1 MLKYILRRCLMLVP
15 VVLGVTLIIF
25 VIMKLTPGDPILNVY
40 GIQPTGDQSYIAE
53 LRDKLGLD
61 DPIYVQYSK
70 FLWRLIQGD
79 LGRSIASN
87 KPVLSLISEALPN
100 TLVLILSAVAIA
112 ALMGIP
118 IGVISAVR
126 QGTRIDHTIRIASI
140 FAVSMPDFWLAL
152 VLMLVFS
159 YYLGLT
165 PIAGH
170 GTIQHLILPSSTL
183 GIGMSGVIVR
193 LTRSNLLEIMRQD
206 FITAAYARGLSRTK
220 VIWRHALRNALIPIV
235 TVLGLQLG
243 FLIAGAFFVEWIF
256 GWPGIGRLTVQAITQ
271 RDYPVVLGTLLVT
284 SSAYVLINL
293 IVDIIYAY
301 IDPRVQYE

>member
-1 MLKYILRRCLMLVP
+1 MLVP

-25 VIMKLTPGDPILNVY
+25 VIMELTPGDPILNVY

-126 QGTRIDHTIRIASI
+126 QGTRIDHTIRVASI

-170 GTIQHLILPSSTL
+170 GTVLHLILPSSTL

>member
-1 MLKYILRRCLMLVP
+1 MLVP

-25 VIMKLTPGDPILNVY
+25 VIMELTPGDPILNVY

-100 TLVLILSAVAIA
+100 TLVLILSAVTIA
-112 ALMGIP
+112 TLIGIP

-126 QGTRIDHTIRIASI
+126 QGTRIDHTIRVASI

-170 GTIQHLILPSSTL
+170 GTVLHLILPSSTL

-193 LTRSNLLEIMRQD
+193 LARSNLLEIMRQD

-243 FLIAGAFFVEWIF
+243 FLIAGAFFVEWVF

-271 RDYPVVLGTLLVT
+271 RDYPVVLGALLVT

>member
-1 MLKYILRRCLMLVP
+1 MLVP

-25 VIMKLTPGDPILNVY
+25 VIMKLTPGDPILNVF

-100 TLVLILSAVAIA
+100 TLILILSAVTIA
-112 ALMGIP
+112 TLIGIP

-126 QGTRIDHTIRIASI
+126 QGTRIDHTIRVASI

-170 GTIQHLILPSSTL
+170 GTILHLILPSSTL

>member
-1 MLKYILRRCLMLVP
+1 MLVP

-25 VIMKLTPGDPILNVY
+25 VIMELTPGDPILNVY

-100 TLVLILSAVAIA
+100 TLVLILSAVTIA
-112 ALMGIP
+112 TLIGIP

-126 QGTRIDHTIRIASI
+126 QGTRIDHTIRVASI

-170 GTIQHLILPSSTL
+170 GTVLHLILPSSTL

-243 FLIAGAFFVEWIF
+243 FLIAGAFFVEWVF

-271 RDYPVVLGTLLVT
+271 RDYPVVLGALLVT

>member
-112 ALMGIP
+112 ALIGIP

-170 GTIQHLILPSSTL
+170 GTVLHLILPSSTL

>member
-1 MLKYILRRCLMLVP
+1 MLVP

-25 VIMKLTPGDPILNVY
+25 VIMELTPGDPILNVY

-100 TLVLILSAVAIA
+100 TLVLILSAVTIA
-112 ALMGIP
+112 TLIGIP

-126 QGTRIDHTIRIASI
+126 QGTRIDHTIRVASI

-170 GTIQHLILPSSTL
+170 GTVLHLILPSSTL

-243 FLIAGAFFVEWIF
+243 FLIAGAFFVEWVF

>member
-159 YYLGLT
+159 YHLGLT

>member
-1 MLKYILRRCLMLVP
+1 
-15 VVLGVTLIIF
+15 
-25 VIMKLTPGDPILNVY
+25 
-40 GIQPTGDQSYIAE
+40 
-53 LRDKLGLD
+53 
-61 DPIYVQYSK
+61 
-70 FLWRLIQGD
+70 
-79 LGRSIASN
+79 
-87 KPVLSLISEALPN
+87 
-100 TLVLILSAVAIA
+100 
-112 ALMGIP
+112 
-118 IGVISAVR
+118 
-126 QGTRIDHTIRIASI
+126 
-140 FAVSMPDFWLAL
+140 
-152 VLMLVFS
+152 
-159 YYLGLT
+159 
-165 PIAGH
+165 
-170 GTIQHLILPSSTL
+170 
-183 GIGMSGVIVR
+183 MSGVIVR

>member
-1 MLKYILRRCLMLVP
+1 MLVP

-25 VIMKLTPGDPILNVY
+25 VIMKLTPGDPILNVF

-100 TLVLILSAVAIA
+100 TLILILSAVTIA
-112 ALMGIP
+112 TLIGIP

-126 QGTRIDHTIRIASI
+126 QGTRIDHTIRVASI

-170 GTIQHLILPSSTL
+170 GTILHLILPSSTL
-183 GIGMSGVIVR
+183 GIGMSSVIVR

>member
-61 DPIYVQYSK
+61 DPIYLQYSK

>member
-53 LRDKLGLD
+53 LREKLGLD

-112 ALMGIP
+112 ALIGIP

-220 VIWRHALRNALIPIV
+220 VIWRHALKNALIPIV

>member
-1 MLKYILRRCLMLVP
+1 MLVP

-25 VIMKLTPGDPILNVY
+25 VIMKLTPGDPILNVF

-100 TLVLILSAVAIA
+100 TLILILSAVTIA
-112 ALMGIP
+112 ALIGIP